1 MTDREELYSILSQME
16 IPPDRFDDLAWLGRN
31 LGIRNGSHPLFKQAC
46 DLIRKITKENV
57 MQTATTLQSQ
67 RKFTRSRD
75 ITSKVIDGAV
85 ATGMGVLGVCGIAIG
100 GLMFVGPFDF
110 LLILAGLGMIFLGTA
125 CIAMSIETVLEM
137 F

>member
-1 MTDREELYSILSQME
+1 
-16 IPPDRFDDLAWLGRN
+16 
-31 LGIRNGSHPLFKQAC
+31 
-46 DLIRKITKENV
+46 